1 MNKLLV
7 VVSILVFILT
17 GCDEPAFEK
26 PEHLIKEKQMINMLV
41 DIHIAEATYN
51 KVRYDSIMK
60 TRTSADFYYSV
71 LRKYNVPD
79 SVFEK
84 SFVFY
89 ASAPRSFEKMYR
101 KVMNRLSEIEQSYSG
116 RKEDLLKFNKEKEKK
131 IK

>member
-7 VVSILVFILT
+7 VVSILVIILT
-17 GCDEPAFEK
+17 GCDKPAFEK
-26 PEHLIKEKQMINMLV
+26 PKHLIKEKQMINMLV

-60 TRTSADFYYSV
+60 NRTSADFYYSV

-89 ASAPRSFEKMYR
+89 ASTPRSFEKMYR

-116 RKEDLLKFNKEKEKK
+116 RKEELLKFDKEKEKN